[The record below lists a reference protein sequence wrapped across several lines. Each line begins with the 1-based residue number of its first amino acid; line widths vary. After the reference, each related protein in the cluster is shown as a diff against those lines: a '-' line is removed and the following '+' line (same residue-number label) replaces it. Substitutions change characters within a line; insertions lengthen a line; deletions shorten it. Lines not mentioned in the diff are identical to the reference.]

1 MKVADL
7 TTDELKV
14 LIKGAVREE
23 IEELMEDPDKGLELR
38 EGFIAELKASLL
50 SREMIPAENVAKELG
65 LKW

>member
-7 TTDELKV
+7 TTDELKT

-23 IEELMEDPDKGLELR
+23 IEELMEDHDKGLELR

-50 SREMIPAENVAKELG
+50 SKEMIPAEDVAKELG